1 MLRLRIELRYGY
13 GFRTARYRVYDVG
26 VVLDCNVHPLRLFVA
41 VDAEHFA
48 AVARAPEALERRGV
62 EVCRPVNANKRHC
75 IRTICNLCLSR
86 RCFDSF
92 GALERRQGQ
101 VCRRAAG
108 RQNLRLLPRMAPWS
122 SRKLPGGC
130 SMPLS
135 Q

>member
-92 GALERRQGQ
+92 GALEYAVKAKFVGELLGAKICGYSRVWRRGALVNFQ
-101 VCRRAAG
+101 AG
-108 RQNLRLLPRMAPWS
+108 APC
-122 SRKLPGGC
+122 L
-130 SMPLS
+130 
-135 Q
+135 